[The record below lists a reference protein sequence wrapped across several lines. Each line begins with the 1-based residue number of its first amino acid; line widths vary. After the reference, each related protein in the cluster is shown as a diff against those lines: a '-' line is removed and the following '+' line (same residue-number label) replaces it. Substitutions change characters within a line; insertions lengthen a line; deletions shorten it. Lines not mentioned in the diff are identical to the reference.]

1 MWIDSHCH
9 TEDPDALDRA
19 RAAGV
24 TKFVI
29 VGCDLASSQRA
40 VALAAR
46 HHDVYATV
54 GLHPHEARH
63 LDAQWHDLAA
73 LVAEPRVVAVG
84 EAGLDFYYEHS
95 PKPDQDEA
103 FRRQIEFANARD
115 LPLVVHTREAWD
127 DTFAS
132 LDEVGIPRRT
142 VFHCF
147 TGGPAEARQALDRGC
162 SLSFSGIV
170 SFKAADDVRAA
181 AALVPTDRLL
191 CETDAPYLAPVPVRG
206 KRNEPAYLPHVGAAL
221 AAARAES
228 IDQIAATTSANATAL
243 FGLA

>member
-103 FRRQIEFANARD
+103 FRRQIKFANARD